1 MFSSSACQK
10 EAIYKWGLKDEQEL
24 GILGKGEKKERQ
36 RGGEWRNDLR
46 NWEKLRNV
54 EELSWEENETRFN
67 QPTKS

>member
-36 RGGEWRNDLR
+36 RGGE
-46 NWEKLRNV
+46 
-54 EELSWEENETRFN
+54 
-67 QPTKS
+67 